1 MAGLVAYTFHEKKP
15 SLNLRL
21 PQTLPAVVL

>member
-1 MAGLVAYTFHEKKP
+1 VAYTFREKKP

-21 PQTLPAVVL
+21 ESTHPAVVF

>member
-1 MAGLVAYTFHEKKP
+1 MAGLVAYTFREKKP

-21 PQTLPAVVL
+21 PQALPAVVL